1 MTHLLRALIALFFV
15 TFTSAPF
22 IAEALDTCP
31 GGFSPSFRLSG
42 QVTNPKT
49 YDLAEL
55 KKLPRT
61 QVHDVFV
68 TGNGVDEGTF
78 TGVLLWDLIEAA
90 GVVVDPDQRN
100 DLLRKYVL
108 ITGSDCYET
117 LYSMGELSPRI
128 GGSHPVIVAFARDG
142 KVFGPGDDS
151 EGMAR
156 IINPGDKFGA
166 RRVFNI
172 TRIRVFG
179 RPAPQ

>member
-1 MTHLLRALIALFFV
+1 MA
-15 TFTSAPF
+15 
-22 IAEALDTCP
+22 
-31 GGFSPSFRLSG
+31 GGFSPQFRLSG
-42 QVTNPKT
+42 QVAHPKT
-49 YDLAEL
+49 YHLDDLQA
-55 KKLPRT
+55 LPTTR
-61 QVHDVFV
+61 VHDVFFAG
-68 TGNGVDEGTF
+68 TDVDQGTF
-78 TGVLLWDLIEAA
+78 TGVLLWDLLEAA
-90 GVVVDPDQRN
+90 GVEVDPDQRN

-128 GGSHPVIVAFARDG
+128 GGSHPVIVAFERDG
-142 KVFGPGDDS
+142 ALLGPD

-172 TRIRVFG
+172 TRIRVLS

>member
-1 MTHLLRALIALFFV
+1 MTYLIRPRIALFLLM
-15 TFTSAPF
+15 FTSGIRLA
-22 IAEALDTCP
+22 AAQDSCA

-42 QVTNPKT
+42 QVANPKT
-49 YDLAEL
+49 YNLQEL
-55 KKLPRT
+55 RQLPRIE
-61 QVHDVFV
+61 VHDVFFA
-68 TGNGVDEGTF
+68 GSSVDEGTF

-90 GVVVDPDQRN
+90 EVIIDPDQRN

-117 LYSMGELSPRI
+117 VYSLGELAPRI
-128 GGSHPVIVAFARDG
+128 GGSHPVIVAFKRDG
-142 KVFGPGDDS
+142 VLLGPDTG
-151 EGMAR
+151 GMAR

-172 TRIRVFG
+172 AHIRVLG